1 MQHANKTRGIG
12 PLATAGVIA
21 QWGASSLVTSV
32 QYGSIAG
39 FGTSS
44 LTATATISAVDTSRA
59 FVVWLGSNNGGVDD
73 FSLLA
78 RVTLT
83 NSTTVTGTRER
94 QDGANGSTVN
104 FVVVE
109 MLPGIIRS
117 MQVVYGSLLST
128 STPTASI
135 TAVNTAKSVLL
146 PVGRVQTSAGGA
158 VSYTAMPYC
167 TLTNSTTVT
176 WTALASGI
184 DIRIY
189 SLVLEFN

>member
-1 MQHANKTRGIG
+1 MNRRGANRTG
-12 PLATAGVIA
+12 PLGGAGMVGL
-21 QWGASSLVTSV
+21 WGASSFITSV

-39 FGTSS
+39 FGTSN

-78 RVTLT
+78 RVALT

-94 QDGANGSTVN
+94 QDGANGTTVN

-109 MLPGIIRS
+109 FLPGIIRS

-128 STPTASI
+128 ASPTASI
-135 TAVNTAKSVLL
+135 TAVNTSKTVLL
-146 PVGRVQTSAGGA
+146 PVGRVQTYAGGA
-158 VSYTAMPYC
+158 VSYTAMPTS
-167 TLTNSTTVT
+167 TLTNATTVT
-176 WTALASGI
+176 WAAGSSGA
-184 DIRIY
+184 DVRIY